1 MRKQKILSALLSL
14 CILFCLVFAP
24 VNIADAA
31 NEAVQN
37 ARNGILEVRNY
48 VYEDGDLIF
57 GSRGTGFLVGTDSGA
72 QTVIT
77 NFHVVQIPT
86 DEKAL
91 KSYLDSYGVNY
102 DSKADL
108 ETRIEIVVKRDVV
121 ITAEIVNYS
130 EAGDFAI
137 LKLEQPIY
145 DRSPLTFA
153 DSSEVVATQPIYAL
167 GFPAAIEANAQ
178 ADEIYTATDVTVT
191 DGTISKI
198 ADANATGAP
207 ISTIVHSAT
216 ISGGNSG
223 GPLVNADGQVVGINT
238 YLVSDTTTSYYYSTE
253 INEVADI
260 LRALGIEFVEGQA
273 PTPEPGPE
281 PDPEPVVEDNSDA
294 LAKLAAV
301 VEEAEEVEVK
311 DYTEESVEE
320 FEGALK
326 AAKKVSD
333 KATVAEIEAAKGDLE
348 DAMDALEEKAGLP
361 IGLIAG
367 AAAAVVVVI
376 IVVVIVT
383 SKSKKNKAS
392 APQPQARPVA
402 PVQQPKPPVAPARP
416 VAPMPMMNEGS
427 EETGVLN
434 DGSSETTV
442 LGGGASVPPA
452 SLIRRKNNERVTV
465 TKQVFKIGKER
476 RKVDYCVADNTNVSR
491 AHADI
496 VFKNGDFYIVD
507 CNAKNGTYVNGV
519 SVAAGQ
525 ERKLMNNDII
535 KLADEEFQFRTF

>member
-14 CILFCLVFAP
+14 CMLFCLVLAP
-24 VNIADAA
+24 VNTADAA

-48 VYEDGDLIF
+48 VYEDGNLIF
-57 GSRGTGFLVGTDSGA
+57 GGRGTGFLVGTDSGA

-77 NFHVVQIPT
+77 NFHVVQIPS

-91 KSYLDSYGVNY
+91 KSYLDSHEVNY

-153 DSSEVVATQPIYAL
+153 DSGEVVATQPVYAL
-167 GFPAAIEANAQ
+167 GFPAAIEANDQ

-223 GPLVNADGQVVGINT
+223 GPLVNADGRVVGINT
-238 YLVSDTTTSYYYSTE
+238 YLVSDTTSSYYYSTE

-260 LRALGIEFVEGQA
+260 LRALGIEFVEAGSSTVSVDNEGEEEGEEA
-273 PTPEPGPE
+273 
-281 PDPEPVVEDNSDA
+281 EPVVEDNTDA

-311 DYTEESVEE
+311 DYTEESVEG
-320 FEGALK
+320 FEDALK
-326 AAKKVSD
+326 TAKKVSD
-333 KATVAEIEAAKGDLE
+333 TATVAEIEAAKGELE
-348 DAMDALEEKAGLP
+348 DAMDELEEKAGLP

-367 AAAAVVVVI
+367 GAAAVIVVI
-376 IVVVIVT
+376 IFI
-383 SKSKKNKAS
+383 NL
-392 APQPQARPVA
+392 R
-402 PVQQPKPPVAPARP
+402 
-416 VAPMPMMNEGS
+416 N
-427 EETGVLN
+427 
-434 DGSSETTV
+434 
-442 LGGGASVPPA
+442 
-452 SLIRRKNNERVTV
+452 
-465 TKQVFKIGKER
+465 
-476 RKVDYCVADNTNVSR
+476 
-491 AHADI
+491 
-496 VFKNGDFYIVD
+496 YI
-507 CNAKNGTYVNGV
+507 
-519 SVAAGQ
+519 
-525 ERKLMNNDII
+525 
-535 KLADEEFQFRTF
+535 F